1 LQPLHASIRMLPL
14 IDPNKTLMTEQKP
27 SRKQQILHALAHM
40 LEMNPGARITTA
52 SLAKEVGVSE
62 AALYRHFPS
71 KAKMFEG
78 LIEFIE
84 ATIFTRI
91 TRIRSEQEL
100 TLLRIEQSMTLILT
114 FAEKNPG
121 MCRLL
126 TGDAL
131 SGETERLRARI
142 AQFFDRL
149 ETQFKQILR
158 EAELRDEKSSAINEG
173 AMANLLLALVEG
185 RIRQYVRSEFKYK
198 PLENWSA
205 QWQFLSKSILSEAEL
220 A

>member
-1 LQPLHASIRMLPL
+1 MLPI

-91 TRIRSEQEL
+91 NRIRSEQEL

-158 EAELRDEKSSAINEG
+158 EAELRDEKSSAIDEG

-205 QWQFLSKSILSEAEL
+205 QWQFLSKSILCEVEL

>member
-1 LQPLHASIRMLPL
+1 MLPL